1 MNLTDLTVRGFID
14 EVAAS
19 SPAPGGGSV
28 SALAAALAAALV
40 SMVGSLTLRKPA
52 CGGTGQAPTRTIT
65 PAPDGTPAS
74 GLTSTSASAPG
85 LAPGSAPG
93 SAEGGTAAQVDTE
106 RGAQRSD
113 AGTQGQM
120 AGTGVQ
126 SPDTGAQRDG
136 PSTQQPEPDIEAD
149 MTMAVDIANDLRRHF
164 ERLVDEDTAAFNA
177 VMAAYRLPKS
187 TDEDKKARSAAI
199 QAALKEACR
208 APSEVAKGA
217 VEVLRL
223 SDLAVREGARSALSD
238 AAVACLVAD
247 AALHGAYLNVM
258 INLGSIKDQ
267 TFVTAMREEMSKALE
282 SGEAIREKVMA
293 RVREALG

>member
-14 EVAAS
+14 EVAAG

-40 SMVGSLTLRKPA
+40 SMVGSLTLRKLA
-52 CGGTGQAPTRTIT
+52 AGGTGQAGTRTTT
-65 PAPDGTPAS
+65 PAPHGTPAS
-74 GLTSTSASAPG
+74 GLTSTWAS
-85 LAPGSAPG
+85 APGSAPG
-93 SAEGGTAAQVDTE
+93 SAEGGTAAQVGTE

-113 AGTQGQM
+113 AGMQGQM
-120 AGTGVQ
+120 AGTGEQ

-136 PSTQQPEPDIEAD
+136 ASTQQPDIEAD

-187 TDEDKKARSAAI
+187 TDEEKKARSAAI
-199 QAALKEACR
+199 QTALKEACR

-223 SDLAVREGARSALSD
+223 SDLAVREGVQSALSD
-238 AAVACLVAD
+238 AAVACLAAD

-282 SGEAIREKVMA
+282 AGEAIREEVMA
-293 RVREALG
+293 RVRKALG

>member
-1 MNLTDLTVRGFID
+1 MNLTDLSVRGFID

-40 SMVGSLTLRKPA
+40 SMVGSLTLRKLA
-52 CGGTGQAPTRTIT
+52 CGGTGQAPTRATT
-65 PAPDGTPAS
+65 SAPHGTPAS
-74 GLTSTSASAPG
+74 GLTCTSASAPG

-93 SAEGGTAAQVDTE
+93 SAEGGMAAQVDTE

-113 AGTQGQM
+113 AGMQGQM
-120 AGTGVQ
+120 AGTGVR

-136 PSTQQPEPDIEAD
+136 ARTQQPDPDIEAD

-164 ERLVDEDTAAFNA
+164 ERLVDEDAAAFNA

-187 TDEDKKARSAAI
+187 TDEEKKARSAAI

-223 SDLAVREGARSALSD
+223 SDLAVREGVQSALSD
-238 AAVACLVAD
+238 AAVACLAAD

-267 TFVTAMREEMSKALE
+267 TFVTVMREEMSKALE
-282 SGEAIREKVMA
+282 SGETIRERVMA
-293 RVREALG
+293 RVRKALG

>member
-1 MNLTDLTVRGFID
+1 MNLTDLSVRGFID

-40 SMVGSLTLRKPA
+40 SMVGSLTLRKLA
-52 CGGTGQAPTRTIT
+52 CGGTGQAPTRTTT

-74 GLTSTSASAPG
+74 GLTSTSASA
-85 LAPGSAPG
+85 LGSAPG

-113 AGTQGQM
+113 AGMQAQV

-136 PSTQQPEPDIEAD
+136 PSTQQPEPDIGAD

-187 TDEDKKARSAAI
+187 TDEEKKARSAAI

-208 APSEVAKGA
+208 VPSEVAKGA

-267 TFVTAMREEMSKALE
+267 TFVTTMRDEMSKALQ

-293 RVREALG
+293 RVRKALG